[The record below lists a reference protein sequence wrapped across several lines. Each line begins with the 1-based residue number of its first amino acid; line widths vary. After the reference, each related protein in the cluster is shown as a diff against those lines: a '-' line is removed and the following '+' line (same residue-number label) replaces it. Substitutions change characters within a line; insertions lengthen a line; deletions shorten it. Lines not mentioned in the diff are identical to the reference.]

1 MSLIDNIQ
9 DEVKVAMR
17 AKDKARLSVL
27 RLITAAVKQ
36 REVDER
42 ITLNDDQLMIVL
54 DKMLKQRRE
63 SIAQYEKAGRQE
75 LVDQEAFEITV
86 IQTFLPAQLTQ
97 DEITQV
103 VQEAVQK
110 TGASSMKDMA
120 AVMALVKPAIQGR
133 ADAAFVSQLVKK
145 TLAG

>member
-1 MSLIDNIQ
+1 MSLIDSIQ

-17 AKDKARLSVL
+17 AKDKARLGVL

-42 ITLNDDQLMIVL
+42 ITLNDEQLMIVL

-63 SIAQYEKAGRQE
+63 SIVQYEKAGRQE
-75 LVDQEAFEITV
+75 LVDQEAFEIMV
-86 IQTFLPAQLTQ
+86 IQTFLPTQLSQ
-97 DEITQV
+97 DEITQL
-103 VQEAVQK
+103 VQDAVQK
-110 TGASSMKDMA
+110 TNASSMKDMA
-120 AVMALVKPAIQGR
+120 AVMSLIKPIIQGR
-133 ADAAFVSQLVKK
+133 ADAALVSQLVKK